1 MKVDVLGYGQQVIHF
16 AHQRSS
22 RPDALPL
29 LFVSGWPGSFLEARK
44 IIQPL
49 TEPADEDTVA
59 FHLVT
64 ASLPGYGPGDPASKS
79 GFGAVHTA
87 RAFKQLMVEVLGYDR
102 FVTQGGD
109 WGAIITR
116 SMVMQYPQ
124 HVRAYHCN
132 MVACGPPSWYRAP
145 LRLGR
150 LLLHP
155 FLYSAS
161 EKRSLAGL
169 QRFVNEL
176 DGYMKVQSTRPQS
189 LGFALGD
196 SPIGLLG
203 WFVEKFHDWMDVANY
218 TMPDDEILMFV
229 MMHWMQ
235 GSTPGL
241 RFYKASFDEKDIS
254 GFTTSFTVYD
264 KTPLGYSMFPKEIA
278 APPLDWVATIANVQ
292 YFKEHATG
300 GHFPAVECPDEL
312 VSDVR
317 EWFSSAVVK
326 SAMKGA

>member
-16 AHQRSS
+16 AHHRSS

-49 TEPADEDTVA
+49 TNPADDDTVA
-59 FHLVT
+59 FHFVT
-64 ASLPGYGPGDPASKS
+64 ASLPGYGPGDPATRS
-79 GFGAVHTA
+79 GFGAVHAA
-87 RAFKQLMVEVLGYDR
+87 RAFKQLMVDVLGYDR

-109 WGAIITR
+109 WGAITTR
-116 SMVMQYPQ
+116 SMAMQYPQ

-132 MVACGPPSWYRAP
+132 MMICRPPSWYKAP

-155 FLYSAS
+155 FFYSAS
-161 EKRSLAGL
+161 EKRSLATL
-169 QRFVNEL
+169 QRVGEEL
-176 DGYMKVQSTRPQS
+176 DGYFKVQTTRPQS
-189 LGFALGD
+189 LGFGLGD

-203 WFVEKFHDWMDVANY
+203 WFVEKFHDWIDIANY
-218 TMPDDEILMFV
+218 TMPDDEILTFV
-229 MMHWMQ
+229 MMHWMH

-241 RFYKASFDEKDIS
+241 RYYKASVNEKDIS
-254 GFTTSFTVYD
+254 GLMTAFTVYD
-264 KTPLGYSMFPKEIA
+264 RTPMGYSMFPKEIL
-278 APPLDWVATIANVQ
+278 APPLDWVETIANVQ

-312 VSDVR
+312 VGDVR
-317 EWFSSAVVK
+317 EYFSSEVVK
-326 SAMKGA
+326 SALKG